1 MTNSIR
7 PFRLASLRCDGEAQ
21 TRASGK
27 PKTLRV
33 GAKAVVGAEWW
44 LETESPEGEA
54 RDVERPARQQGARA
68 RPGGS
73 QSTHS
78 SAEAG

>member
-7 PFRLASLRCDGEAQ
+7 PFRLVSLRCRGEAQ

-27 PKTLRV
+27 PPTLRV
-33 GAKAVVGAEWW
+33 GAKAIVGAEWW
-44 LETESPEGEA
+44 LETESLEGEA
-54 RDVERPARQQGARA
+54 GDVERPAREQGAQA

-78 SAEAG
+78 SVEAG